1 MIIRLF
7 SELDLKDKE
16 GFSGSLD
23 VPNRTS
29 FSDYLDCHPTQSENM
44 THRGTLS
51 FQLFTSVPFVFFIFC
66 TEYST
71 NADV

>member
-1 MIIRLF
+1 MMVIQLF

-51 FQLFTSVPFVFFIFC
+51 FKLLRYLLFYFISC
-66 TEYST
+66 SEYST